1 MKWRW
6 GWGWVVIGH
15 GRGWYPQNK
24 IIKQVIMSYL
34 INYSSSVPLS
44 LSLISTSI
52 SLPSMC
58 ISLWS
63 SHCWQSQN
71 SEQLS
76 QALIELHLFIYL
88 FIHLSIYLFAL
99 GWNTF
104 VAYCLQNVVRCD
116 FYSSWKHG
124 RSQWL
129 FALISLPAIFTWIQ
143 LEWINYYT
151 VFPHDCNIKW

>member
-1 MKWRW
+1 MQYAHIWNGGG

-15 GRGWYPQNK
+15 ERGWYPQNK
-24 IIKQVIMSYL
+24 IIKQVIISYL

-88 FIHLSIYLFAL
+88 FFYFFISLFIYLHWVETHLQRIVCRISSFA
-99 GWNTF
+99 F
-104 VAYCLQNVVRCD
+104 
-116 FYSSWKHG
+116 
-124 RSQWL
+124 
-129 FALISLPAIFTWIQ
+129 ISLSAIFTWIQ

-151 VFPHDCNIKW
+151 VFPHDCNIKC

>member
-1 MKWRW
+1 MHIFEMEW

-15 GRGWYPQNK
+15 ERGWYPQNK
-24 IIKQVIMSYL
+24 LTQQIIISYL

-44 LSLISTSI
+44 LSLFSTSI

-63 SHCWQSQN
+63 SYCWQSQN

-76 QALIELHLFIYL
+76 PALIELHLFIYL
-88 FIHLSIYLFAL
+88 FIYLFAL

-104 VAYCLQNVVRCD
+104 AGFCLQNLVRCD

-129 FALISLPAIFTWIQ
+129 FPFISIPTIFTWIQ
-143 LEWINYYT
+143 LEWITYYT